1 MSAMLVSILICLST
15 SVSAF
20 LHFYVALALI
30 ASKKVMFWFG
40 LVLGFKNGVS
50 HYMLYFKWFYTGLPT
65 KDET

>member
-40 LVLGFKNGVS
+40 LGFKNGVFL
-50 HYMLYFKWFYTGLPT
+50 HMLYFKWFYTGLPT